1 MPECT
6 QRTCRN
12 LKILSRATIY
22 LHAKYFETLHSH
34 SKPLFAFL
42 CFPCNDTKMKTN
54 VLGLKQSNVRITF
67 PHCNKGRYVSSMTQT
82 NNAHLLHFQMHFF
95 LKNCFVGI
103 FPFPFQSV
111 AYLVAQF
118 YFRFIHFTF
127 IALLLQNGVI
137 VCTLMVL
144 KLVK

>member
-1 MPECT
+1 MPST
-6 QRTCRN
+6 
-12 LKILSRATIY
+12 LKLYIHIPSLY
-22 LHAKYFETLHSH
+22 LRFY
-34 SKPLFAFL
+34 
-42 CFPCNDTKMKTN
+42 FPCNDTKMKTN

-144 KLVK
+144 KLIK